1 MKVIYL
7 NGASCSGKSSLVRE
21 LQAQLPGYY
30 LHIGIDTFIHMMP
43 AKSNRWESPESCDGF
58 TWKEV
63 ELPDGESGM
72 EVQSG
77 HYGKKVNDAF
87 HTTVL
92 ALLQSGHN
100 LIIDDVADGINE
112 VGIWLEELAQQD
124 LVTVGVYCSIEE
136 LRRRE
141 LARGDRKIGSAAEQY
156 YRVHQG
162 VDYDFTVN
170 TESQT
175 PEQCAQKI
183 VAHITSRAANCGK
196 PQFAAHLEP

>member
-21 LQAQLPGYY
+21 LQAQLPDYY

-43 AKSNRWESPESCDGF
+43 AKSNRWKSPEPCDGF
-58 TWKEV
+58 TWQEV
-63 ELPDGESGM
+63 ALPNGESGM
-72 EVQSG
+72 KVVSG
-77 HYGKKVNDAF
+77 QYGKKVNEAF
-87 HTTVL
+87 HITVL
-92 ALLQSGHN
+92 ALLQGGHN
-100 LIIDDVADGINE
+100 LIIDDVADGITE
-112 VGIWLEELAQQD
+112 VKIWLEQLAQHD
-124 LVTVGVYCSIEE
+124 LVTVGVYCAIEE

-170 TESQT
+170 TECQT
-175 PEQCAQKI
+175 PEQCAGKI
-183 VAHITSRAANCGK
+183 VAHMAN
-196 PQFAAHLEP
+196 PQYVAT